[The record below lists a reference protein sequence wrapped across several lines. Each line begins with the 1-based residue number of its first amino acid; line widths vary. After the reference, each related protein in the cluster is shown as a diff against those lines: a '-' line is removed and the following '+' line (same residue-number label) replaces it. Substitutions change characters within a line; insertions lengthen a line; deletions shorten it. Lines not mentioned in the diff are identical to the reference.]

1 MAAFDPDAYLAQKA
15 SAPVAFDPDAYLAS
29 KAPAARSLVSQ
40 IPTERGANLTPTPQ
54 APVSLIDKIY
64 GAAEVFP
71 AMAGGMV
78 GGVVTPIA
86 QLGYELFGGQ
96 AFTPQGRAAAAEFG
110 KKVQG
115 QFYQPRTEQ
124 GQKYTAAIGNALAPL
139 VGVPIPTLNAFGQSV
154 PAAAR
159 AIRDVGRSEA
169 NLIGGA
175 IAVPLEA
182 RAARIQE
189 GRVAQSYANAP
200 IIDAT
205 KAAERQGLAMDPA
218 VTNPTMRN
226 RFKGMLVGK
235 AFDEA
240 ALTYNAAQATK
251 VVRQDLGVAPTEKL
265 NVAAIDRALD
275 VAGKPYDVIR
285 KMGVLQT
292 PQTSLNA
299 LESLRTPAL
308 IGGEQSA
315 AAVGSLIDDAIN
327 KLQQGR
333 SGALLLD
340 DIRSNRRNA
349 NAVYKAESVNPD
361 PLLRAKADAQMAIA
375 NILEDIVDA
384 NAPNSKAL
392 SEMKTARVRMAQIFD
407 HERAINFANE
417 TVDPQVYAKL
427 LDEKKGGM
435 TGVGADLGKVAA
447 TVPNLMNTQAPVSQV
462 VPKVTRSGLLSAG
475 GALAGG
481 AVAGYPG
488 AIGGAGVGGAS
499 GWIGS
504 RLAAKGMVTPE
515 YQASRAMPT
524 DYRPAPNML
533 RPVEPSYSPNA
544 LVPYDYSQSVLT
556 PDQIPNFVLR
566 PSGPG
571 PLTTPGVAP
580 GPAQIGMSQGPVGGQ
595 MGALRIED
603 VRARDLSMRQGAAVE
618 AQQAAAAA
626 TGRQPTGQGI
636 SLMFDSAGNLVEVP
650 IGGSAVSLAPTSL
663 ESAVQK
669 LSGQVIEQPSTSYTT
684 RTISPKSGAK
694 PYIRIIKTEGE
705 PTFER
710 GVSRA
715 FDLTVE
721 ERIAWEKTKV
731 GLATAAPEFK
741 GLTDKALASKLMDQ
755 KWIQDTITK
764 AREKA
769 RGFDEIAVR
778 GANNDIRRA
787 AVVQREILQDGLD
800 ALEET
805 LRRGRP
811 VSGTGQGPKTRAARA
826 NQLSPR
832 EVTNAMEILGGS
844 R

>member
-15 SAPVAFDPDAYLAS
+15 SAPVAFDPDAYLAL

-54 APVSLIDKIY
+54 EPVSLIDKIY
-64 GAAEVFP
+64 GAAEVLP

-110 KKVQG
+110 KKVQS
-115 QFYQPRTEQ
+115 QFYQPRTEK
-124 GQKYTAAIGNALAPL
+124 GQEYTAAIGNALAPII
-139 VGVPIPTLNAFGQSV
+139 GVPIPTLNALGQSAG
-154 PAAAR
+154 PAAR

-200 IIDAT
+200 IIDAA

-218 VTNPTMRN
+218 VTNPTIRN

-240 ALTYNAAQATK
+240 ALTYNAAQTTK

-292 PQTSLNA
+292 SQTSLNA

-462 VPKVTRSGLLSAG
+462 MPKVTRSGLLSAG

-595 MGALRIED
+595 MGALRLED
-603 VRARDLSMRQGAAVE
+603 VRARDLSMRQGAAAE
-618 AQQAAAAA
+618 AQQAAAEAA
-626 TGRQPTGQGI
+626 ARQPTGMGAVLDFDPI
-636 SLMFDSAGNLVEVP
+636 TGTYKVGGAGVKGATPEIFMENLGKSLTTATEKVAAG
-650 IGGSAVSLAPTSL
+650 
-663 ESAVQK
+663 K
-669 LSGQVIEQPSTSYTT
+669 L
-684 RTISPKSGAK
+684 
-694 PYIRIIKTEGE
+694 
-705 PTFER
+705 
-710 GVSRA
+710 
-715 FDLTVE
+715 FDLTAAEKV
-721 ERIAWEKTKV
+721 AFDKTKID
-731 GLATAAPEFK
+731 LATATPEFK
-741 GLTDKALASKLMDQ
+741 GLTDKALASKMMDRQ
-755 KWIQDTITK
+755 WVQDTVTKIQDK
-764 AREKA
+764 AKA
-769 RGFDEIAVR
+769 FQEIADQAKNSQMKR
-778 GANNDIRRA
+778 D
-787 AVVQREILQDGLD
+787 AVIKRDQMLD
-800 ALEET
+800 LLTGLEET

-832 EVTNAMEILGGS
+832 EATNAFEIMDSS

>member
-29 KAPAARSLVSQ
+29 KAPVDRSLVSQ
-40 IPTERGANLTPTPQ
+40 IPTERGANLAPTPQ
-54 APVSLIDKIY
+54 EPVSLIDRIY
-64 GAAEVFP
+64 GAAEVLP

-110 KKVQG
+110 KKVQS
-115 QFYQPRTEQ
+115 QFYQPRTEK
-124 GQKYTAAIGNALAPL
+124 GQEYTAAIGNALAPI
-139 VGVPIPTLNAFGQSV
+139 VGVPIPTLNALGQSAG
-154 PAAAR
+154 PAAR

-240 ALTYNAAQATK
+240 ALTYNAAQTTK

-265 NVAAIDRALD
+265 SVAAIDRALD
-275 VAGKPYDVIR
+275 AAGKPYDVIR

-361 PLLRAKADAQMAIA
+361 PLLRAKADAQMSIA

-417 TVDPQVYAKL
+417 TVDPQIYAKL

-462 VPKVTRSGLLSAG
+462 MPKVTRSGLLSAG

-595 MGALRIED
+595 MGALRMED
-603 VRARDLSMRQGAAVE
+603 VRARDLSMRQGAAAE

-626 TGRQPTGQGI
+626 AARQPTGMGAVLDFDPI
-636 SLMFDSAGNLVEVP
+636 TGTYKVGGAGVKGATPEIFMENLGKSLTTATEKVAAG
-650 IGGSAVSLAPTSL
+650 
-663 ESAVQK
+663 K
-669 LSGQVIEQPSTSYTT
+669 L
-684 RTISPKSGAK
+684 
-694 PYIRIIKTEGE
+694 
-705 PTFER
+705 
-710 GVSRA
+710 
-715 FDLTVE
+715 FDLTAAEKV
-721 ERIAWEKTKV
+721 AFDKTKID
-731 GLATAAPEFK
+731 LAIATPEFK
-741 GLTDKALASKLMDQ
+741 GLTDKALASKMMDRQ
-755 KWIQDTITK
+755 WVQDTVTKIQDK
-764 AREKA
+764 AKA
-769 RGFDEIAVR
+769 FQEISDQAKNAQMKRDAVIKR
-778 GANNDIRRA
+778 D
-787 AVVQREILQDGLD
+787 QMLD
-800 ALEET
+800 LLTGLEET
-805 LRRGRP
+805 LRQGRP

-826 NQLSPR
+826 NQLSPK
-832 EVTNAMEILGGS
+832 EATNAFEIMDSS

>member
-1 MAAFDPDAYLAQKA
+1 MAAFDPDAYLAQKTL
-15 SAPVAFDPDAYLAS
+15 APVVFDPDAYLAS
-29 KAPAARSLVSQ
+29 KTPVARSLVSQ

-64 GAAEVFP
+64 GAAEVLP

-124 GQKYTAAIGNALAPL
+124 GQEYTAAIGNALAPL

-200 IIDAT
+200 IIDAA

-240 ALTYNAAQATK
+240 ALTYNAAQTTK

-265 NVAAIDRALD
+265 SVAAIDRALD

-427 LDEKKGGM
+427 LNEKKGKM
-435 TGVGADLGKVAA
+435 TGVGADIGTVAA
-447 TVPNLMNTQAPVSQV
+447 TFPNLMSTQAPVAQIM
-462 VPKVTRSGLLSAG
+462 PKATRSGVLSAV

-481 AVAGYPG
+481 SVAGYPG
-488 AIGGAGVGGAS
+488 AIGGAAIGGAT
-499 GWIGS
+499 GLIGN
-504 RLAAKGMVTPE
+504 RLAARGMVNPA
-515 YQASRAMPT
+515 YQTSRAMPT
-524 DYRPAPNML
+524 DYRLGPNML
-533 RPVEPSYSPNA
+533 R
-544 LVPYDYSQSVLT
+544 
-556 PDQIPNFVLR
+556 
-566 PSGPG
+566 
-571 PLTTPGVAP
+571 
-580 GPAQIGMSQGPVGGQ
+580 
-595 MGALRIED
+595 
-603 VRARDLSMRQGAAVE
+603 
-618 AQQAAAAA
+618 
-626 TGRQPTGQGI
+626 
-636 SLMFDSAGNLVEVP
+636 
-650 IGGSAVSLAPTSL
+650 
-663 ESAVQK
+663 
-669 LSGQVIEQPSTSYTT
+669 
-684 RTISPKSGAK
+684 
-694 PYIRIIKTEGE
+694 
-705 PTFER
+705 
-710 GVSRA
+710 
-715 FDLTVE
+715 
-721 ERIAWEKTKV
+721 
-731 GLATAAPEFK
+731 
-741 GLTDKALASKLMDQ
+741 
-755 KWIQDTITK
+755 
-764 AREKA
+764 
-769 RGFDEIAVR
+769 
-778 GANNDIRRA
+778 
-787 AVVQREILQDGLD
+787 
-800 ALEET
+800 
-805 LRRGRP
+805 
-811 VSGTGQGPKTRAARA
+811 
-826 NQLSPR
+826 PR
-832 EVTNAMEILGGS
+832 EVTNAFEIMDSS

>member
-29 KAPAARSLVSQ
+29 KAPVDRSLVSQ

-54 APVSLIDKIY
+54 EPVSLIDRIY
-64 GAAEVFP
+64 GAAEVLP

-110 KKVQG
+110 KKVQS
-115 QFYQPRTEQ
+115 QFYQPRTEK
-124 GQKYTAAIGNALAPL
+124 GQEYTAAIGNALAPL

-240 ALTYNAAQATK
+240 ALTYNAAQTTK

-265 NVAAIDRALD
+265 SVAAIDRALD

-361 PLLRAKADAQMAIA
+361 PLLRAKADAQMSIA

-462 VPKVTRSGLLSAG
+462 MPKVTRSGLLSAG

-595 MGALRIED
+595 MGALRMED
-603 VRARDLSMRQGAAVE
+603 VRARDLSMRQGAAAE
-618 AQQAAAAA
+618 AQQAAAEAA
-626 TGRQPTGQGI
+626 ARQPTGMGAVLDFDPI
-636 SLMFDSAGNLVEVP
+636 TGTYKVGGAGVKGATPEIFMENLGKSLTTATEKVAAG
-650 IGGSAVSLAPTSL
+650 
-663 ESAVQK
+663 K
-669 LSGQVIEQPSTSYTT
+669 L
-684 RTISPKSGAK
+684 
-694 PYIRIIKTEGE
+694 
-705 PTFER
+705 
-710 GVSRA
+710 
-715 FDLTVE
+715 FDLTAAEKV
-721 ERIAWEKTKV
+721 AFDKTKID
-731 GLATAAPEFK
+731 LAIATPEFK
-741 GLTDKALASKLMDQ
+741 GLTDKALASKMMDRQ
-755 KWIQDTITK
+755 WVQDTVTKIQDK
-764 AREKA
+764 AKA
-769 RGFDEIAVR
+769 FQEISDQAKNAQMKRDAVIKR
-778 GANNDIRRA
+778 D
-787 AVVQREILQDGLD
+787 QMLD
-800 ALEET
+800 LLTGLEET
-805 LRRGRP
+805 LRQGRP

-832 EVTNAMEILGGS
+832 EVTNAFEIMDSS

>member
-15 SAPVAFDPDAYLAS
+15 SAPVAFDPDAYLAL
-29 KAPAARSLVSQ
+29 KTPTTRSLVSQ
-40 IPTERGANLTPTPQ
+40 IPTERGANLAPTPQ
-54 APVSLIDKIY
+54 EPISLIDKIY
-64 GAAEVFP
+64 GAAEVLP

-110 KKVQG
+110 KKVQS
-115 QFYQPRTEQ
+115 QFYQPRTEK
-124 GQKYTAAIGNALAPL
+124 GQEYTAAISNALAPI
-139 VGVPIPTLNAFGQSV
+139 VGVPIPTLNALGQSAG
-154 PAAAR
+154 PAAR

-205 KAAERQGLAMDPA
+205 KAAERQGFAVDPA
-218 VTNPTMRN
+218 ITNPTMGN
-226 RFKGMLVGK
+226 RAKGMVVGK

-240 ALTYNAAQATK
+240 ANPYNAAQTTK
-251 VVRQDLGVAPTEKL
+251 VVRQDLGVAPTENL
-265 NVAAIDRALD
+265 TLASIDRALD

-292 PQTSLNA
+292 SQTSLNA

-361 PLLRAKADAQMAIA
+361 PLLRAKADAQMSIA

-427 LDEKKGGM
+427 LNEKKGNM
-435 TGVGADLGKVAA
+435 TGVGADIGTVAA
-447 TVPNLMNTQAPVSQV
+447 TFPNLMSTQAPVAQIM
-462 VPKVTRSGLLSAG
+462 PKATRSGVLSAV

-481 AVAGYPG
+481 SVAGYPG
-488 AIGGAGVGGAS
+488 AIGGAAIGGAT
-499 GWIGS
+499 GLIGN
-504 RLAAKGMVTPE
+504 RLAARGMVNPA
-515 YQASRAMPT
+515 YQTSRAMPT

-595 MGALRIED
+595 MGALRMED
-603 VRARDLSMRQGAAVE
+603 ARARDLSMRQGAAAE
-618 AQQAAAAA
+618 AQQSAAEAAA
-626 TGRQPTGQGI
+626 RQPTGMGAVLDFDPI
-636 SLMFDSAGNLVEVP
+636 TGTYKVGGAGVKGATPEIFMENTGKSLMTASEKVAAG
-650 IGGSAVSLAPTSL
+650 
-663 ESAVQK
+663 K
-669 LSGQVIEQPSTSYTT
+669 L
-684 RTISPKSGAK
+684 
-694 PYIRIIKTEGE
+694 
-705 PTFER
+705 
-710 GVSRA
+710 
-715 FDLTVE
+715 FDLTAAEKV
-721 ERIAWEKTKV
+721 AFDKTKID
-731 GLATAAPEFK
+731 LATVAPEFK
-741 GLTDKALASKLMDQ
+741 GLTDKAIASKMMDRQ
-755 KWIQDTITK
+755 WVQDAVTKIQDK
-764 AREKA
+764 ARA
-769 RGFDEIAVR
+769 FQDIADQAKNAQMKR
-778 GANNDIRRA
+778 D
-787 AVVQREILQDGLD
+787 AVIKRDQMLD
-800 ALEET
+800 LLTGLEEN
-805 LRRGRP
+805 LRQGRP
-811 VSGTGQGPKTRAARA
+811 VSGTGQGPKTRAAKA
-826 NQLSPR
+826 NQLSPK
-832 EVTNAMEILGGS
+832 EITNAFEILGGS
-844 R
+844 Q

>member
-29 KAPAARSLVSQ
+29 KVPATRSLVSQ
-40 IPTERGANLTPTPQ
+40 IPTERGANLAPTPQ
-54 APVSLIDKIY
+54 EPVSLIDKIY
-64 GAAEVFP
+64 GAAEVLP

-110 KKVQG
+110 KKVQS
-115 QFYQPRTEQ
+115 QFYQPRTEK
-124 GQKYTAAIGNALAPL
+124 GQEYTAAIGNALAPL

-159 AIRDVGRSEA
+159 AIRDAGRSEA

-240 ALTYNAAQATK
+240 ALTYNAAQTTK

-265 NVAAIDRALD
+265 SVAAIDRALD

-361 PLLRAKADAQMAIA
+361 PLLRAKADAQMSIA

-462 VPKVTRSGLLSAG
+462 MPKVTRSGLLSAG

-595 MGALRIED
+595 MGALRMED
-603 VRARDLSMRQGAAVE
+603 VRARDLSMRQGAAAE
-618 AQQAAAAA
+618 AQQAAAEAA
-626 TGRQPTGQGI
+626 ARQPTGMGAVLDFDPI
-636 SLMFDSAGNLVEVP
+636 TGTYKVGGAGVKGATPEIFMENLGKSLTTATEKVAAG
-650 IGGSAVSLAPTSL
+650 
-663 ESAVQK
+663 K
-669 LSGQVIEQPSTSYTT
+669 L
-684 RTISPKSGAK
+684 
-694 PYIRIIKTEGE
+694 
-705 PTFER
+705 
-710 GVSRA
+710 
-715 FDLTVE
+715 FDLTAAEKV
-721 ERIAWEKTKV
+721 AFDKTKID
-731 GLATAAPEFK
+731 LATAAPEFK
-741 GLTDKALASKLMDQ
+741 GLTDKALASKMMDRQ
-755 KWIQDTITK
+755 WVQDAVTKIEDK
-764 AREKA
+764 ARA
-769 RGFDEIAVR
+769 FQDIADQAKNAQMKR
-778 GANNDIRRA
+778 D
-787 AVVQREILQDGLD
+787 AVIKRDQMLD
-800 ALEET
+800 LLTGLEEN
-805 LRRGRP
+805 LRQPRP

-826 NQLSPR
+826 NQLSPK
-832 EVTNAMEILGGS
+832 EVTNALGGS
-844 R
+844 Q

>member
-29 KAPAARSLVSQ
+29 KAPATRSLISQ

-54 APVSLIDKIY
+54 EPVSLIDKIY
-64 GAAEVFP
+64 GAAEVLP

-110 KKVQG
+110 KKVQS
-115 QFYQPRTEQ
+115 QFYQPRTEK
-124 GQKYTAAIGNALAPL
+124 GQEYTAAIGNALAPL

-240 ALTYNAAQATK
+240 ALTYNAAQTTK

-265 NVAAIDRALD
+265 SVAAIDRALD

-361 PLLRAKADAQMAIA
+361 PLLRAKADAQMSIA

-462 VPKVTRSGLLSAG
+462 MPKVTRSGLLSAG

-595 MGALRIED
+595 MGALRMED
-603 VRARDLSMRQGAAVE
+603 VRARDLSMRQGAAAE
-618 AQQAAAAA
+618 AQQAAAEAA
-626 TGRQPTGQGI
+626 ARQPTGMGAVLDFDPI
-636 SLMFDSAGNLVEVP
+636 TGTYKVGGAGVKGATPEIFMENLGKSLTTATEKVAAG
-650 IGGSAVSLAPTSL
+650 
-663 ESAVQK
+663 K
-669 LSGQVIEQPSTSYTT
+669 L
-684 RTISPKSGAK
+684 
-694 PYIRIIKTEGE
+694 
-705 PTFER
+705 
-710 GVSRA
+710 
-715 FDLTVE
+715 FDLTAAEKV
-721 ERIAWEKTKV
+721 AFDKTKID
-731 GLATAAPEFK
+731 LATATPEFK
-741 GLTDKALASKLMDQ
+741 GLTDKALASKMMDRQ
-755 KWIQDTITK
+755 WVQDAVTKIQDK
-764 AREKA
+764 ARA
-769 RGFDEIAVR
+769 FQDIADQAKNAQMKR
-778 GANNDIRRA
+778 D
-787 AVVQREILQDGLD
+787 AVIKRDQMLD
-800 ALEET
+800 LLTGLEEN
-805 LRRGRP
+805 LRQPRP

-832 EVTNAMEILGGS
+832 EVTNAMDSLGGS
-844 R
+844 Q

>member
-1 MAAFDPDAYLAQKA
+1 MATNPFDQFDAPQAN
-15 SAPVAFDPDAYLAS
+15 PFDQFDATPS
-29 KAPAARSLVSQ
+29 KSPATRSLVSQ
-40 IPTERGANLTPTPQ
+40 IPTERGANLAPTLQ

-78 GGVVTPIA
+78 GGVVAPIA

-124 GQKYTAAIGNALAPL
+124 GQEYTAAIGNALAPL
-139 VGVPIPTLNAFGQSV
+139 VGVPISTLNAFGQSV

-200 IIDAT
+200 IIDAA

-240 ALTYNAAQATK
+240 ALTYNAAQTTK

-265 NVAAIDRALD
+265 NVVAIDRALD

-447 TVPNLMNTQAPVSQV
+447 TVPNLMNTQAPISQV
-462 VPKVTRSGLLSAG
+462 MPKVTRSGVLSAG
-475 GALAGG
+475 GALVGG

-556 PDQIPNFVLR
+556 PDQIPNFVMR

-595 MGALRIED
+595 MGALRMED
-603 VRARDLSMRQGAAVE
+603 ARLRNLSMQQGAAAE
-618 AQQAAAAA
+618 AQAAAAA
-626 TGRQPTGQGI
+626 SAGRQPTGRGSVLEFDPITGTYKVGGEGVKGATPEVFMANTGQ
-636 SLMFDSAGNLVEVP
+636 SLSAAAEKVAAGKLFDMSAAEKV
-650 IGGSAVSLAPTSL
+650 
-663 ESAVQK
+663 
-669 LSGQVIEQPSTSYTT
+669 
-684 RTISPKSGAK
+684 
-694 PYIRIIKTEGE
+694 
-705 PTFER
+705 
-710 GVSRA
+710 
-715 FDLTVE
+715 
-721 ERIAWEKTKV
+721 AWGKTKIDF
-731 GLATAAPEFK
+731 AEAAPELK
-741 GLTDKALASKLMDQ
+741 GLSDKAVAAKMMDR
-755 KWIQDTITK
+755 KWVNDTIIKFRNK
-764 AREKA
+764 AA
-769 RGFDEIAVR
+769 AFDEISK
-778 GANNDIRRA
+778 RA
-787 AVVQREILQDGLD
+787 SNAQVARDAAIKREKMLD
-800 ALEET
+800 VLADLEDS
-805 LRRGRP
+805 LLPARP
-811 VSGTGQGPKTRAARA
+811 VSSGIQGRKTREFNRNQMIA
-826 NQLSPR
+826 NTKNQ
-832 EVTNAMEILGGS
+832 NAMTQ
-844 R
+844 

>member
-29 KAPAARSLVSQ
+29 KAPVDRSLVSQ

-54 APVSLIDKIY
+54 EPVSLIDRIY
-64 GAAEVFP
+64 GAAEVLP

-110 KKVQG
+110 KKVQS
-115 QFYQPRTEQ
+115 QFYQPRTEK
-124 GQKYTAAIGNALAPL
+124 GQEYTAAIGNALAPL

-169 NLIGGA
+169 NLIGNA

-240 ALTYNAAQATK
+240 ALTYNAAQTTK

-265 NVAAIDRALD
+265 SVAAIDRALD

-361 PLLRAKADAQMAIA
+361 PLLRAKADAQMSIA

-462 VPKVTRSGLLSAG
+462 MPKVTRSGLLSAG

-571 PLTTPGVAP
+571 PLTTPGVAL

-595 MGALRIED
+595 MGALRMED
-603 VRARDLSMRQGAAVE
+603 VRARDLSMRQGAAAE
-618 AQQAAAAA
+618 AQQAAAEAA
-626 TGRQPTGQGI
+626 ARQPTGMGAVLDFDPI
-636 SLMFDSAGNLVEVP
+636 TGTYKVGGAGVKGATPEIFMENLGKSLTTATEKVAAG
-650 IGGSAVSLAPTSL
+650 
-663 ESAVQK
+663 K
-669 LSGQVIEQPSTSYTT
+669 L
-684 RTISPKSGAK
+684 
-694 PYIRIIKTEGE
+694 
-705 PTFER
+705 
-710 GVSRA
+710 
-715 FDLTVE
+715 FDLTAAEKV
-721 ERIAWEKTKV
+721 AFDKTKV
-731 GLATAAPEFK
+731 DLATAAPEFK
-741 GLTDKALASKLMDQ
+741 GLTDKALASKMMDRQ
-755 KWIQDTITK
+755 WVQDTVTKIQDK
-764 AREKA
+764 AKA
-769 RGFDEIAVR
+769 FQEISDQAKNAQMKRDAVIKR
-778 GANNDIRRA
+778 D
-787 AVVQREILQDGLD
+787 QMLD
-800 ALEET
+800 LLTGLEEN
-805 LRRGRP
+805 LRQGRP

-832 EVTNAMEILGGS
+832 EVTNAMDILGGS

>member
-29 KAPAARSLVSQ
+29 KAPATRSLVSQ

-54 APVSLIDKIY
+54 EPVSLIDKIY
-64 GAAEVFP
+64 GAAEVLP

-110 KKVQG
+110 KKVQS
-115 QFYQPRTEQ
+115 QFYQPRTEK
-124 GQKYTAAIGNALAPL
+124 GQEYTAAIGNALAPI
-139 VGVPIPTLNAFGQSV
+139 VGVPIPTLNALGQSV
-154 PAAAR
+154 GPAAR

-240 ALTYNAAQATK
+240 ALTYNAAQTTK

-265 NVAAIDRALD
+265 SVAAIDRALD

-361 PLLRAKADAQMAIA
+361 PLLRAKADAQMSIA

-462 VPKVTRSGLLSAG
+462 MPKVTRSGLLSAG

-595 MGALRIED
+595 MGALRMED
-603 VRARDLSMRQGAAVE
+603 VRARNLSMRQGAAAE
-618 AQQAAAAA
+618 AQQAAAEAA
-626 TGRQPTGQGI
+626 ARQPTGMGAVLDFDPI
-636 SLMFDSAGNLVEVP
+636 TGTYKVGGAGVKGATPEIFMENLGKSLTTATEKVAAG
-650 IGGSAVSLAPTSL
+650 
-663 ESAVQK
+663 K
-669 LSGQVIEQPSTSYTT
+669 L
-684 RTISPKSGAK
+684 
-694 PYIRIIKTEGE
+694 
-705 PTFER
+705 
-710 GVSRA
+710 
-715 FDLTVE
+715 FDLTAAEKV
-721 ERIAWEKTKV
+721 AFDKTKV
-731 GLATAAPEFK
+731 DLATATPEFK
-741 GLTDKALASKLMDQ
+741 GLTDKALASKMMDRQ
-755 KWIQDTITK
+755 WVQDTVTKIQDK
-764 AREKA
+764 AKA
-769 RGFDEIAVR
+769 FQEIADQAKNAQMKR
-778 GANNDIRRA
+778 D
-787 AVVQREILQDGLD
+787 AVIKRDQMLD
-800 ALEET
+800 LLTGLEEN
-805 LRRGRP
+805 LRQGRP

-832 EVTNAMEILGGS
+832 EATNAFEIMDSS

>member
-40 IPTERGANLTPTPQ
+40 IPTERGANLAPTPQ
-54 APVSLIDKIY
+54 EPVSLIDKIY
-64 GAAEVFP
+64 GAAEVLP

-110 KKVQG
+110 KKVQS
-115 QFYQPRTEQ
+115 QFYQPRTEK
-124 GQKYTAAIGNALAPL
+124 GQEYTAAIGNALAPI
-139 VGVPIPTLNAFGQSV
+139 VGVPIPTLNALGQSV
-154 PAAAR
+154 GPAAR

-169 NLIGGA
+169 NLIGNA

-200 IIDAT
+200 IIDAA

-240 ALTYNAAQATK
+240 ALTYNAAQTTK

-265 NVAAIDRALD
+265 SVAAIDRALD

-361 PLLRAKADAQMAIA
+361 PLLRAKADAQMSIA

-462 VPKVTRSGLLSAG
+462 MPKVTRSGLLSAG

-595 MGALRIED
+595 MGALRMED
-603 VRARDLSMRQGAAVE
+603 VRARDLSMRQGAAAE
-618 AQQAAAAA
+618 AQQAAAEAA
-626 TGRQPTGQGI
+626 ARQPTGMGAVLDFDPI
-636 SLMFDSAGNLVEVP
+636 TGTYKVGGAGVKGATPEIFMENLGKSLTTATEKVAAG
-650 IGGSAVSLAPTSL
+650 
-663 ESAVQK
+663 K
-669 LSGQVIEQPSTSYTT
+669 L
-684 RTISPKSGAK
+684 
-694 PYIRIIKTEGE
+694 
-705 PTFER
+705 
-710 GVSRA
+710 
-715 FDLTVE
+715 FDLTAAEKV
-721 ERIAWEKTKV
+721 AFDKTKID
-731 GLATAAPEFK
+731 LATATPEFK
-741 GLTDKALASKLMDQ
+741 GLTDKALASKMMDRQ
-755 KWIQDTITK
+755 WVQDTVTKIQDK
-764 AREKA
+764 AKA
-769 RGFDEIAVR
+769 FQEIADQAKNAQMKR
-778 GANNDIRRA
+778 D
-787 AVVQREILQDGLD
+787 AVIKRDQMLD
-800 ALEET
+800 LLTGLEEN
-805 LRRGRP
+805 LRQGRP

-832 EVTNAMEILGGS
+832 EATNAFEIMDSS

>member
-15 SAPVAFDPDAYLAS
+15 FAPVAFDPDAYLAS

-54 APVSLIDKIY
+54 EPVSLIDKIY
-64 GAAEVFP
+64 GAAEVLP

-110 KKVQG
+110 KKVQS
-115 QFYQPRTEQ
+115 QFYQPRTEK
-124 GQKYTAAIGNALAPL
+124 GQEYTAAIGNALAPL
-139 VGVPIPTLNAFGQSV
+139 VGVPIPTLNALGQSV

-240 ALTYNAAQATK
+240 ALTYNAAQTTK

-265 NVAAIDRALD
+265 SVAAIDRALD

-361 PLLRAKADAQMAIA
+361 PLLRAKADAQMSIA

-462 VPKVTRSGLLSAG
+462 MPKVTRSGLLSAG

-595 MGALRIED
+595 MGALRMED
-603 VRARDLSMRQGAAVE
+603 VRARDLSMRQGAAAE
-618 AQQAAAAA
+618 AQQAAAEAA
-626 TGRQPTGQGI
+626 ARQPTGMGAVLDFDPI
-636 SLMFDSAGNLVEVP
+636 TGTYKVGGAGVKGATPEIFMENLGKSLTTATEKVAAG
-650 IGGSAVSLAPTSL
+650 
-663 ESAVQK
+663 K
-669 LSGQVIEQPSTSYTT
+669 L
-684 RTISPKSGAK
+684 
-694 PYIRIIKTEGE
+694 
-705 PTFER
+705 
-710 GVSRA
+710 
-715 FDLTVE
+715 FDLTAAEKV
-721 ERIAWEKTKV
+721 AFDKTKID
-731 GLATAAPEFK
+731 LATATPEFK
-741 GLTDKALASKLMDQ
+741 GLTDKALASKMMDRQ
-755 KWIQDTITK
+755 WVQDTVTKIQDK
-764 AREKA
+764 AKA
-769 RGFDEIAVR
+769 FQEIADQAKNAQMKR
-778 GANNDIRRA
+778 D
-787 AVVQREILQDGLD
+787 AVIKRDQMLD
-800 ALEET
+800 LLTGLEET
-805 LRRGRP
+805 LRQPRP

-832 EVTNAMEILGGS
+832 EVTNAMDILGGS
-844 R
+844 Q

>member
-29 KAPAARSLVSQ
+29 KAPATRSLISQ

-54 APVSLIDKIY
+54 EPVSLIDKIY
-64 GAAEVFP
+64 GAAEVLP

-110 KKVQG
+110 KKVQS
-115 QFYQPRTEQ
+115 QFYQPRTEK
-124 GQKYTAAIGNALAPL
+124 GQEYTAAIGNALAPL
-139 VGVPIPTLNAFGQSV
+139 VGVPIPILNAFGQSV

-240 ALTYNAAQATK
+240 ALTYNAAQTTK

-265 NVAAIDRALD
+265 SVAAIDRALD

-361 PLLRAKADAQMAIA
+361 PLLRAKADAQMSIA

-462 VPKVTRSGLLSAG
+462 MPKVTRSGLLSAG

-595 MGALRIED
+595 MGALRMED
-603 VRARDLSMRQGAAVE
+603 VRARDLSMRQGAAAE
-618 AQQAAAAA
+618 AQQAAAEAA
-626 TGRQPTGQGI
+626 ARQPTGMGAVLDFDPI
-636 SLMFDSAGNLVEVP
+636 TGTYKVGGAGVKGATPEIFMENLGKSLTTATEKVAAG
-650 IGGSAVSLAPTSL
+650 
-663 ESAVQK
+663 K
-669 LSGQVIEQPSTSYTT
+669 L
-684 RTISPKSGAK
+684 
-694 PYIRIIKTEGE
+694 
-705 PTFER
+705 
-710 GVSRA
+710 
-715 FDLTVE
+715 FDLTAAEKV
-721 ERIAWEKTKV
+721 AFDKTKID
-731 GLATAAPEFK
+731 LATATPEFK
-741 GLTDKALASKLMDQ
+741 GLTDKALASKMMDRQ
-755 KWIQDTITK
+755 WVQDAVTKIQDK
-764 AREKA
+764 ARA
-769 RGFDEIAVR
+769 FQDIADQAKNAQMKR
-778 GANNDIRRA
+778 D
-787 AVVQREILQDGLD
+787 AVIKRDQMLD
-800 ALEET
+800 LLTGLEEN
-805 LRRGRP
+805 LRQPRP

-832 EVTNAMEILGGS
+832 EVTNAMDSLGGS
-844 R
+844 Q

>member
-29 KAPAARSLVSQ
+29 KAPVDRSLVSQ

-54 APVSLIDKIY
+54 EPVSLIDRIY
-64 GAAEVFP
+64 GAAEVLP

-110 KKVQG
+110 KKVQS
-115 QFYQPRTEQ
+115 QFYQPRTEK
-124 GQKYTAAIGNALAPL
+124 GQEYTAAIGNALAPL

-240 ALTYNAAQATK
+240 ALTYNAAQTTK

-265 NVAAIDRALD
+265 SVAAIDRALD

-361 PLLRAKADAQMAIA
+361 PLLRAKADAQMSIA

-462 VPKVTRSGLLSAG
+462 MPKVTRSGLLSAG

-595 MGALRIED
+595 MGALRMED
-603 VRARDLSMRQGAAVE
+603 VRARDLSMRQGAAAE
-618 AQQAAAAA
+618 AQQAAAEAA
-626 TGRQPTGQGI
+626 ARQPTGMGAVLDFDPI
-636 SLMFDSAGNLVEVP
+636 TGTYKVGGAGVKGATPEIFMENLGKSLTTATEKVAAG
-650 IGGSAVSLAPTSL
+650 
-663 ESAVQK
+663 K
-669 LSGQVIEQPSTSYTT
+669 L
-684 RTISPKSGAK
+684 
-694 PYIRIIKTEGE
+694 
-705 PTFER
+705 
-710 GVSRA
+710 
-715 FDLTVE
+715 FDLTAAEKV
-721 ERIAWEKTKV
+721 AFDKTKV
-731 GLATAAPEFK
+731 DLATAAPEFK
-741 GLTDKALASKLMDQ
+741 GLTDKALASKMMDRQ
-755 KWIQDTITK
+755 WVQDTVTKIQDK
-764 AREKA
+764 AKA
-769 RGFDEIAVR
+769 FQEISDQAKNAQMKRDAVIKR
-778 GANNDIRRA
+778 D
-787 AVVQREILQDGLD
+787 QMLD
-800 ALEET
+800 LLTGLEEN
-805 LRRGRP
+805 LRQGRP

-832 EVTNAMEILGGS
+832 EVTNAMDILGGS